1 MIDFEELKKKG
12 AKRKEKRKE
21 EIQSKMKDFECWV
34 ANNPQLA
41 SILIPGGIML
51 GGALIKGGVSL
62 GKSAIQNSTAK
73 AQNRVDDRRIYDPS
87 EGFYWNLKRDLNTSQ
102 KLELERRK
110 ADGESMGQ
118 ILEDMRVL
126 K

>member
-1 MIDFEELKKKG
+1 MAIMDEF
-12 AKRKEKRKE
+12 KRKERRDKRKQW
-21 EIQSKMKDFECWV
+21 INDKFKDFECWC

-41 SILIPGGIML
+41 SILIPGAIML
-51 GGALIKGGVSL
+51 GGGLIKGGTSVV
-62 GKSAIQNSTAK
+62 KAAINNNTAK
-73 AQNRVDDRRIYDPS
+73 HQNRVDDRRIYDPS

-110 ADGESMGQ
+110 AEGESMGQ